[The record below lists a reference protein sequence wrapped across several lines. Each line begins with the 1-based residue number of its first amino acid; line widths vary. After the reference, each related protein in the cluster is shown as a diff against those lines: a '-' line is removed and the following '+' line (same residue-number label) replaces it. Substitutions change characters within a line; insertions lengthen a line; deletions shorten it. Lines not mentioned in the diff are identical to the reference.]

1 MINRRE
7 ILKAAAVSVLPAGG
21 FRRMAAPAV
30 LIDSRHAQARG
41 VRAELMARGVP
52 VRTLRDGDITQL
64 WMREI
69 DPAWRDKP
77 VPVAGLTERAA
88 LFCLEQLSFSYGL
101 RVVYHGEHIVHPG
114 GRTRHALLRGGSS
127 VGLCVRDLER
137 SGALWPALI
146 AEAFAQDRP
155 QTRRAR
161 VGRSEAALEP
171 ALPAGAR
178 LLTSWIIASV

>member
-7 ILKAAAVSVLPAGG
+7 ILKAAAVSVLPVDAL
-21 FRRMAAPAV
+21 RLRAAHTV

-41 VRAELMARGVP
+41 VRAELMARGVT
-52 VRTLRDGDITQL
+52 VRALRDGDITQL

-69 DPAWRDKP
+69 DPAWREKP
-77 VPVAGLTERAA
+77 VPVAGLTERPA
-88 LFCLEQLSFSYGL
+88 LFCLEELSFTYGL
-101 RVVYHGEHIVHPG
+101 RVVYHGEHIVQPG

-127 VGLCVRDLER
+127 VGLSVRDLER

-155 QTRRAR
+155 GTRRTR